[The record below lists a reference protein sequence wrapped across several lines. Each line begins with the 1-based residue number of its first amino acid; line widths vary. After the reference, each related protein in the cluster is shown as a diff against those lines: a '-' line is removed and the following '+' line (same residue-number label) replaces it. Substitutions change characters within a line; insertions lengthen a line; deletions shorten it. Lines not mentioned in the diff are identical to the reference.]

1 MWVLIQKRFSD
12 VFGTKKIEK
21 VADMTYKKS
30 ILNARLVLCN
40 VPQTSYTESIFYNIP
55 TILIEN
61 DLDKKGSN
69 SSHFDTSIKKNIEKF
84 TSK

>member
-1 MWVLIQKRFSD
+1 MGFNSEKRFSD

-30 ILNARLVLCN
+30 ILNARLVFCN

-55 TILIEN
+55 TILLKMI
-61 DLDKKGSN
+61 LIKKVQTVV
-69 SSHFDTSIKKNIEKF
+69 TSIHLLKKNIEKF